1 MKRSEFFFS
10 FSSQRA
16 SKGGK
21 KRKTEEKK
29 KKLEKNYL
37 TVQQVQRVLRH
48 GASTVQR
55 LRREGPGQGV
65 VEPDVADEPP
75 RGRVED
81 EARGAG
87 GVVCLEGLSFFYLEV
102 GKKSSF
108 FSAVSVLSLS
118 LSRPALP
125 PPPSLT
131 TKNSPP
137 SSSSHRDPR
146 SAPPPA

>member
-21 KRKTEEKK
+21 KRKTEESKTEE

-65 VEPDVADEPP
+65 VEPDVADQAA
-75 RGRVED
+75 GGGVED
-81 EARGAG
+81 EAGGAG
-87 GVVCLEGLSFFYLEV
+87 SVVCF
-102 GKKSSF
+102 
-108 FSAVSVLSLS
+108 
-118 LSRPALP
+118 
-125 PPPSLT
+125 
-131 TKNSPP
+131 
-137 SSSSHRDPR
+137 
-146 SAPPPA
+146 

>member
-1 MKRSEFFFS
+1 LHFWETWKSGRWREKEREKRKGEMKRSEFFFS

-21 KRKTEEKK
+21 KRKTEESKTEESK
-29 KKLEKNYL
+29 TEEKKLEKNYL

-87 GVVCLEGLSFFYLEV
+87 GVVCFEG
-102 GKKSSF
+102 
-108 FSAVSVLSLS
+108 
-118 LSRPALP
+118 
-125 PPPSLT
+125 
-131 TKNSPP
+131 
-137 SSSSHRDPR
+137 
-146 SAPPPA
+146 

>member
-1 MKRSEFFFS
+1 LHFWETWKSGRWREKEREKRKGEMKRSEFFFS

-29 KKLEKNYL
+29 KKLEKNSL

-87 GVVCLEGLSFFYLEV
+87 GVVCFEG
-102 GKKSSF
+102 
-108 FSAVSVLSLS
+108 
-118 LSRPALP
+118 
-125 PPPSLT
+125 
-131 TKNSPP
+131 
-137 SSSSHRDPR
+137 
-146 SAPPPA
+146 